1 MVEAE
6 VVMLYNN
13 ECEDYEVKIL
23 HTGCHKKT
31 GKK

>member
-23 HTGCHKKT
+23 HTYINVKT
-31 GKK
+31 FVV